1 MKDFFETV
9 LSSYLFAGICLT
21 AFTLFIWGVTYA
33 LYFVLMLL
41 NSIINPSF

>member
-1 MKDFFETV
+1 MSDFFETV
-9 LSSYLFAGICLT
+9 LGAYLIGGILMT

-41 NSIINPSF
+41 NSIINPGT